1 MFSRRAIY
9 FDEVAKRQSVRG
21 ASERLRIAPSAVDRQ
36 ILQLEQQLG
45 VDLFER
51 TSRGLRLTSAGE
63 LLIDAVRRWR
73 REFDRVK
80 AQIDALQGLRSGE
93 LSIGLVEGAS
103 QFLGQSLKSF
113 QGCYPGINH
122 RLRVAGADGVVDM
135 VLSGECDVGL
145 TFNPPD
151 SHAVRIERTHIYRLG
166 AIMPPSHALAANAEV
181 SLQQCTDFPL
191 IVPDE
196 SISLRDVI
204 DHIWGVTVGGPPRF
218 TMTASSISLI
228 KTMILNGAGVG
239 LLTAVD
245 ALDEIE
251 RGDLVFRPLSDDRVK
266 LSALSL
272 ISASGR
278 TLPVAASLLLQHL
291 AGSMQSQET
300 DLAVKPGL
308 LVAAPPACGPDLAPA
323 APLGAKAA

>member
-73 REFDRVK
+73 REFERVK
-80 AQIDALQGLRSGE
+80 AQIDALQGLRRGE

-103 QFLGQSLKSF
+103 QFFGQSLKSF
-113 QGCYPGINH
+113 QSLYPGINH
-122 RLRVAGADGVVDM
+122 RLRVAGSDGVVDM
-135 VLSGECDVGL
+135 ILRGECDVGL

-151 SHAVRIERTHIYRLG
+151 SHAVRIERTLIYRLG
-166 AIMPPSHALAANAEV
+166 AVMPPSHALAANAEV
-181 SLQQCTDFPL
+181 SLQQCADFPL

-204 DHIWGVTVGGPPRF
+204 DHIWGVTVGAPPRF
-218 TMTASSISLI
+218 AMTASNISLI

-245 ALDEIE
+245 AFDEIE

-278 TLPVAASLLLQHL
+278 TLPVAATLLLQHL
-291 AGSMQSQET
+291 AGSMQSQGN

-308 LVAAPPACGPDLAPA
+308 LVAGAPACDSDLAPT
-323 APLGAKAA
+323 APLDAKAA